1 MRATFRRVSLV
12 VVMMV
17 AGMAGAGQP
26 APRETGT
33 VTREAV
39 RERLADIL
47 AGEDYD
53 RVEFAVSTF
62 DQAMEWIYLA
72 VDTYLDSAIPKLG
85 GPGPAGEYGAEILG
99 GLEDHKV
106 RWADDNGLDLVGER
120 TLLVSSP
127 EEARQLGELLLR
139 TALLIREAGV
149 GHGVAIRSAARKV
162 FETMLPVEG
171 TGQSLVTQYVVRLR
185 MMTESDRKALLELL
199 RD

>member
-1 MRATFRRVSLV
+1 MRAVFRGASLM

-17 AGMAGAGQP
+17 AGVAVAGQR
-26 APRETGT
+26 APQEAGT

-47 AGEDYD
+47 AGEDFD
-53 RVEFAVSTF
+53 KVEFAVSTF

-72 VDTYLDSAIPKLG
+72 VDTYLDGAIPKLG
-85 GPGPAGEYGAEILG
+85 GPGAAGEYGTEILG

-106 RWADDNGLDLVGER
+106 RWADDNGLDLVGNR
-120 TLLVSSP
+120 RLLVSSP
-127 EEARQLGELLLR
+127 EEARELGELMLR
-139 TALLIREAGV
+139 TALLIQEAGV

-185 MMTESDRKALLELL
+185 MMTKPDREALLKLL